1 MKTVVKDYVTRFE
14 KNHKRRNR
22 FIAMFLC
29 LSLLT
34 SLVVNRELAG
44 TGIAATADYICGQEE
59 HTHDQSCYE
68 LVCGLEGEN
77 QDLDFAALYENES
90 LGTLEAANAYEEQLN
105 AYNEQLSSQQSESS
119 EGEELYSEA
128 PVAPVHVHD
137 ASCYKLVCDITPHV
151 HSAECL
157 VKDIDDNNANN
168 ANSINSETSEDENSV
183 NSESGENGENAINA
197 VSEDGESS
205 EDSEVSAQD
214 LDFDKDDTIDENEHN
229 SHSMIDVATSLN
241 FTLQKLNG
249 NQWNTLNDGAEITDG
264 DTIKLQ
270 LNYTIPHSVVSE
282 EAFIITYDI
291 PSGFNIPSEETGYVS
306 GTIGGVTMSGTS
318 AEDSWGIYKVTTDGH
333 ISIAFNSKFFATN
346 DDFSGGLTVQGKAK
360 NTSSGESTVI
370 QFVDDGP
377 KYNIITKKE
386 ASDISVKKTA
396 SKVVD
401 GKITYTVT
409 ASSKNGTDGV
419 VNIEDTIST
428 QGLNS
433 ITIGNVN
440 VVDGNGN
447 AVANTPVINTYKEN
461 DNAKGTLKLELPKL
475 DAGGSYTITYTVDV
489 SDGKEHTNGYQYI
502 GNSVVAK
509 DGKDWKGQD
518 QTGTKI
524 QDRLIQKSGAANDTK
539 TGIVWTITVNPDRSE
554 KVSGDWSLSDQL
566 NGTLIDWSKVTGLK
580 VTKTDA
586 NWAQSDITETFKADG
601 YNKITVEPGCNYVI
615 TYTVPVTAEDG
626 ETVTQ
631 TNKVVVDV
639 DDNEYDAEGE
649 ATIKPAPEFPSKNAG
664 SNKPISGTTQ
674 RQQQW
679 SLTLNPKAGSTSSI
693 VINDKLY
700 NENNLADDSVHWTTL
715 EQLNKYFNDN
725 KNSLEYT
732 ASIVAYDKD
741 GNTVT
746 DNSSKVVSFT
756 LTLKPKTSWSGKK
769 IEPIYYSIF
778 ETKQLNDGDTV
789 TVNNEAE
796 NEGGVSHDANA
807 SYTKKSDFGK
817 YMKDG
822 DNYVNGTISI
832 DYSTLS
838 ANDKKL
844 TYRIYLK
851 PDSTDEITVTDT
863 LPEGM
868 TLSESDVSVLIA
880 TSGPSS
886 RSDWSQAGTSW
897 NGYDITAE
905 GNKPTVIVSEENVL
919 SVTLPA
925 GRPSAMI
932 DTDNVGFII
941 EYTVTVTDEYWDN
954 DKNNNK
960 TYTNVAKWGDK
971 TSEVDADVV
980 RKVETLQKVGEQVLD
995 KDGKPTNSVRYWVII
1010 NPIGDTLNDG
1020 NPINLT
1026 DKLTT
1031 DSSVKVSVDL
1041 SKVQLYSY
1049 DKNNADNHYIGSPID
1064 SDVFTSSYD
1073 DSTKTFNLTIP
1084 DGTAM
1089 VLSYVYTIED
1099 MSGKAS
1105 VSFSNSVTLEGKT
1118 TINKENKVE
1127 VKEASSSSY
1136 VTKTNVLT
1144 IVKVDE
1150 DRYQKPLAGAEFD
1163 VYQYSDSTWSKVNE
1177 SSLVTNDKGTTSFS
1191 LKDIKR
1197 DTLYYLQE
1205 TKAPEGYSLSDKKYY
1220 FVPLEN
1226 GKAVDTWVSAN
1237 STLMNAEG
1245 ITKSDI
1251 IFIEYN
1257 SYGTV
1262 YVPNKLTT
1270 LQVKKLWFD
1279 YDGNEVS
1286 GTKDIEVQLYQN
1298 FKHLEYKT
1306 VTVKV
1311 MSAGFASETGTVE
1324 YQVSPGTE
1332 FTLGT
1337 SDYWQNVDYKMG
1349 ETVTLVNHEG
1359 GKTSYSVG
1367 VINEDTTV
1375 YVAGVAWNIGTG
1387 NISAT
1392 YTKPQWVT
1400 DESVPYGNPITLSKS
1415 NSYTYKWENLPTA
1428 TDGKEI
1434 YYTVKEITDLG
1445 SSYNVTY
1452 VNNTGV
1458 QTGVITVN
1466 NKKTTKSEPY
1476 SLPNTGG
1483 CGTTPYLFSGL
1494 AIMAA
1499 SLTVIYLKR
1508 RKGEGKA

>member
-59 HTHDQSCYE
+59 HTHDASCYE

-77 QDLDFAALYENES
+77 ADLDFATLYEDES

-105 AYNEQLSSQQSESS
+105 AYNEQLNSQQSESS
-119 EGEELYSEA
+119 EGEELYSEE
-128 PVAPVHVHD
+128 PIAPVHVHD
-137 ASCYKLVCDITPHV
+137 ASCYKLICDITPHV

-157 VKDIDDNNANN
+157 VKDIDTNNANN
-168 ANSINSETSEDENSV
+168 AEISEDENS
-183 NSESGENGENAINA
+183 ESSENGENAIDTI
-197 VSEDGESS
+197 SEDGESS
-205 EDSEVSAQD
+205 ENSENGEESAQD
-214 LDFDKDDTIDENEHN
+214 LDFDKDDTIEEDEHN
-229 SHSMIDVATSLN
+229 SHPMIDVATELN
-241 FTLQKLNG
+241 FKFQKLNG
-249 NQWNTLNDGAEITDG
+249 DTWETLNDGATIEDG
-264 DTIKLQ
+264 DTVKLE
-270 LNYTIPHSVVSE
+270 LSYTIPHSVVTE

-291 PSGFNIPSEETGYVS
+291 PKGFNIPNEESGYIS
-306 GTIGGVTMSGTS
+306 GTIGGVTMNGTS
-318 AEDSWGIYKVTTDGH
+318 AEDSWGIYKITTDGH
-333 ISIAFNSKFFATN
+333 VAIAFNSKFFATN
-346 DDFSGGLTVQGKAK
+346 DEFHGGLVVQGKAK
-360 NTSSGESTVI
+360 NTSSGDSTVI

-386 ASDISVKKTA
+386 ASDLSVKKTA
-396 SKVVD
+396 SEVVD

-409 ASSKNGTDGV
+409 AASKNGTDSV
-419 VNIEDTIST
+419 VKIEDTIST

-447 AVANTPVINTYKEN
+447 SVSNTTVI
-461 DNAKGTLKLELPKL
+461 DNANGKLNLELPKL

-489 SDGKEHTNGYQYI
+489 NDGKEHTNGYQSI
-502 GNSVVAK
+502 GNTVVAK
-509 DGKDWKGQD
+509 DGDNWKGQD
-518 QTGTKI
+518 QTNTKI
-524 QDRLIQKSGAANDTK
+524 QDKLIQKSGKANETN
-539 TGIVWTITVNPDRSE
+539 TGIEWTITVNPDRS
-554 KVSGDWSLSDQL
+554 KNVSGDWSLSDEL
-566 NGTLIDWSKVTGLK
+566 DGKLIDWSKVEGLK
-580 VTKTDA
+580 VTKYDA
-586 NWAQSDITETFKADG
+586 NWQQSDITDTFIADG
-601 YNKITVEPGCNYVI
+601 YNKISVEPGCHYVI
-615 TYTVPVTAEDG
+615 TYTVPVTMADG

-631 TNKVVVDV
+631 TNKVIVDK
-639 DDNEYDAEGE
+639 DGKKYDGDGE
-649 ATIKPAPEFPSKNAG
+649 VIITPKDEFPEKKSG
-664 SNKPISGTTQ
+664 SNTPIEGTTQ
-674 RQQQW
+674 RQQSW
-679 SLTLNPKAGSTSSI
+679 SLTLNPTAGSTANI
-693 VINDKLY
+693 VITDNLY
-700 NENNLADDSVHWTTL
+700 NENNVADDEVHWTTL
-715 EQLNKYFNDN
+715 ELLNKYFNDN
-725 KNSLEYT
+725 AASLEYT

-741 GNTVT
+741 GNVVS
-746 DNSSKVVSFT
+746 DNSSKIVSFT
-756 LTLKPKTSWSGKK
+756 LTLTPKTAWSGKK
-769 IEPIYYSIF
+769 ITPNYYSIF
-778 ETKQLNDGDTV
+778 ETKQLNDGDTI
-789 TVNNEAE
+789 TVKNTAVDK
-796 NEGGVSHDANA
+796 GISHDASA

-817 YMKDG
+817 YIKSG
-822 DNYVNGTISI
+822 DNYISGSASI
-832 DYSTLS
+832 DYSTLVS
-838 ANDKKL
+838 NENKL

-868 TLSESDVSVLIA
+868 TLSADDVSVLIA
-880 TSGPSS
+880 TNGASS
-886 RSDWSQAGTSW
+886 RADWWQASTSW
-897 NGYDITAE
+897 NGYDLTAE
-905 GNKPTVIVSEENVL
+905 GNKPIISVSESNVL

-941 EYTVTVTDEYWDN
+941 EYTVTVTDEFWNN
-954 DKNNNK
+954 DKNTNK
-960 TYTNVAKWGDK
+960 TYSNVAKWGDK
-971 TSEVDADVV
+971 TSEVDTDVE
-980 RKVETLQKVGEQVLD
+980 RKVDTLQKVGEQVLD

-1010 NPIGDTLNDG
+1010 NPTGQTLNDG
-1020 NPINLT
+1020 NPIKLT

-1049 DKNNADNHYIGSPID
+1049 NQNNADNHYVGPPID
-1064 SDVFTSSYD
+1064 SDVFTSNYD

-1105 VSFSNSVTLEGKT
+1105 VNFSNSVTLEGKT
-1118 TINKENKVE
+1118 TINKENKIE

-1163 VYQYSDSTWSKVNE
+1163 VYQYSNSAWNKVNE

-1191 LKDIKR
+1191 LKNITR
-1197 DTLYYLQE
+1197 DTLYYFTE

-1226 GKAVDTWVSAN
+1226 GKTADNWVSAN

-1251 IFIEYN
+1251 TFIEYN

-1279 YDGNEVS
+1279 YDGKEVS

-1298 FKHLEYKT
+1298 LKRLDYKT

-1311 MSAGFASETGTVE
+1311 MSAGFGSEIGTVE

-1332 FTLGT
+1332 FTLETTG
-1337 SDYWQNVDYKMG
+1337 YWQNVSYKMG
-1349 ETVTLVNHEG
+1349 ETVTDVSHEG
-1359 GKTSYSVG
+1359 GATSYSVG

-1375 YVAGVAWNIGTG
+1375 YVAGAGWNIGTS
-1387 NISAT
+1387 NITAD
-1392 YTKPQWVT
+1392 YTKAQWVT
-1400 DESVPYGNPITLSKS
+1400 GESVPYGDPITLSKS
-1415 NSYTYKWENLPTA
+1415 NGYTHKWENLPTA
-1428 TDGKEI
+1428 KDGKEI
-1434 YYTVKEITDLG
+1434 YYTVQEVTDLG
-1445 SSYNVTY
+1445 SAYTVTY

-1466 NKKTTKSEPY
+1466 NKKNTKSEPY

-1483 CGTTPYLFSGL
+1483 CGTTPYLFSGI